1 MDDLVGGELNSAS
14 NANYDP
20 VDHLTTQR
28 VNLIEGAAD
37 GKPLKSADLQTLC
50 PRSPSEA
57 RFSKRRF
64 HNDTVGALAPNLLSI
79 SR

>member
-37 GKPLKSADLQTLC
+37 GKPTQIRGPPNSM
-50 PRSPSEA
+50 PRSPSDA